1 MKEDSMRR
9 VVVSEFLSLDGV
21 LEAPDQWQLQ
31 NDLFTEDMGKDKH
44 EELFTSDGKGKRL
57 FNDEIDETVLKLADT
72 KTFDSGVVALT
83 YKPAG

>member
-21 LEAPDQWQLQ
+21 MEAPDQWQLQ

-44 EELFTSDGKGKRL
+44 EELFTRQR
-57 FNDEIDETVLKLADT
+57 
-72 KTFDSGVVALT
+72 
-83 YKPAG
+83 